1 MVPILFE
8 NEELLALEKPEGIAV
23 IPERHKESACLLHI
37 MEEKLGKRLFVVHRL
52 DKEVSGILLFAKTAQ
67 MHRHLNL
74 EFEQRRI
81 QKTYMALV
89 HGCPKEKTGNIHASI
104 RAFGSGRMGIDPE
117 KGKGSHTRWE
127 VIRGGKDQSLLA
139 AFPVTGRRHQIRVH
153 LYHIGHPIVG
163 DLRYGDKNMQK
174 NYPRLMLHAHGLEC
188 RMPDGKMLRLD
199 SPLPDVFSVW

>member
-1 MVPILFE
+1 MLNIIFE
-8 NEELLALEKPEGIAV
+8 NEGLLALEKPEGIAV
-23 IPERHKESACLLHI
+23 IPERHNERACLLHI
-37 MEEKLGKRLFVVHRL
+37 IEEELGKRLFVVHRL

-67 MHRHLNL
+67 MHRYLNL
-74 EFEQRRI
+74 QFEQRRV

-89 HGCPKEKTGNIHASI
+89 HGCPEEKAGSIHASI

-117 KGKGSHTRWE
+117 KGKVSLTRWE
-127 VIRGGKDQSLLA
+127 VIREARDKSLIA

-163 DLRYGDKNMQK
+163 DLRYGDKNLQK

-188 RMPDGKMLRLD
+188 PMPDGGILRLD
-199 SPLPDVFSVW
+199 SPVPDTFSF